1 MGKLK
6 KNDLA
11 VVLTGKDKGRRAKI
25 IRVITKK
32 QQVVLEGINVAKK
45 HQRANQKFQGGII
58 EKPMPL
64 YFSKVGL
71 ICPRCNEV
79 VGVKR
84 VEGVRVC
91 KSCNEPLD
99 KVK

>member
-45 HQRANQKFQGGII
+45 HQRATQKFQGGII

-71 ICPRCNEV
+71 ICPRCSEV
-79 VGVKR
+79 TRRRICSKCG
-84 VEGVRVC
+84 
-91 KSCNEPLD
+91 EPLD